1 MFGKRITLFRLLGFE
16 VRIDLSWVVI
26 AVLITWSLALR
37 LFPGYY
43 KGLSKTT
50 YWWMGI
56 AGALGLFVSIIFHE
70 LCHSLVARRYGLPM
84 KGITLFIFGGV
95 AEMDE
100 EPPSAK
106 AEFMMAAAGPL
117 SSIVLSSAC
126 YGIFILGKESGWPNP
141 IAGVIGYLTYI
152 NGILAVFNLLPA
164 FPLDGGRMLRSVLW
178 GWKRNLRWA
187 TRVASQI
194 GLGFGMV
201 LIILGILQ
209 VFLGNFI
216 GGIWWFMIGIF
227 LQNAARSSYQQ
238 VLTRQA
244 FEGKK
249 VRRFMKSDVV
259 TVSSSIS
266 IAQLVEDY
274 IYKHHFKMYPV
285 VDRGR
290 LVGCVSLQQVKEVPQ
305 EEWNQRTV
313 REIMRQC
320 SPENTIGPEVD
331 AMKALSII
339 SRTRNSRLMVV
350 EGDRLVGIVS
360 LKDMLNLLSLKMDL
374 EGYKG

>member
-1 MFGKRITLFRLLGFE
+1 
-16 VRIDLSWVVI
+16 
-26 AVLITWSLALR
+26 
-37 LFPGYY
+37 
-43 KGLSKTT
+43 
-50 YWWMGI
+50 MGI